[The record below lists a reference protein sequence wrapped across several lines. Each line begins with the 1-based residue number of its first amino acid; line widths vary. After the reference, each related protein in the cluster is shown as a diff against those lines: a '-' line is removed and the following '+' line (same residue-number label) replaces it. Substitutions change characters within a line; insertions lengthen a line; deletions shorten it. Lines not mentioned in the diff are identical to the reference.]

1 MDAQARR
8 RERRAEKQAEW
19 KVANPLLV
27 GVSAKPDNRPVLSLS
42 RKPKSRVEIAVT
54 PIDLT
59 ELAEYRNEMER
70 RAEAVERKNHRT
82 WYKDANPYGNKI
94 HAVQKSRGKST
105 PLI

>member
-19 KVANPLLV
+19 KSANPLLV
-27 GVSAKPDNRPVLSLS
+27 GVSAKPDNRKILSLT
-42 RKPKSRVEIAVT
+42 RKPKSRIESAVN

-59 ELAEYRNEMER
+59 QLTEYRQEMEK
-70 RAEAVERKNHRT
+70 RAEAVERKNHHT
-82 WYKDANPYGNKI
+82 WYKDSNPFGNKI

>member
-19 KVANPLLV
+19 KNANPLLV
-27 GVSAKPDNRPVLSLS
+27 GVSAKPDNRPVLSMN
-42 RKPKSRVEIAVT
+42 RKPKSRIESAVN
-54 PIDLT
+54 PIDLSG
-59 ELAEYRNEMER
+59 LAEYRQEMER
-70 RAEAVERKNHRT
+70 RAEVVERKNRRT
-82 WYKDANPYGNKI
+82 WYKDSNPFGNKI